1 MKTLKT
7 ALTVVAL
14 FAAMNATSIKAD
26 QPKMQRALEHL
37 REARAELQGAS
48 PDKGGHR
55 VAALEKID
63 RAIKEV
69 EKGIVYDRQH

>member
-1 MKTLKT
+1 MRTLKT

-26 QPKMQRALEHL
+26 QPRMQRALEHL
-37 REARAELQGAS
+37 RAARAELQAAS
-48 PDKGGHR
+48 PTKGGHR
-55 VAALEKID
+55 VAALDKID

-69 EKGIVYDRQH
+69 EKGITFDRSH

>member
-14 FAAMNATSIKAD
+14 FAAMNATSMKAD
-26 QPKMQRALEHL
+26 QPRMQKAIELLRA
-37 REARAELQGAS
+37 ARAELQAAS

-55 VAALEKID
+55 IAALESIN
-63 RAIKEV
+63 RAIQHV
-69 EKGIVYDRQH
+69 EQGISYHRSH